1 MDKME
6 QDSFHSLQDTK
17 SNPQNNKQPFVFWKW
32 TSNDREKYE
41 RSKRLYKEDIVEKQF
56 NYSTFSLNEQEIKAR
71 QNAILQQCLMSE
83 EECWVQE
90 KIEQKRRGLA

>member
-1 MDKME
+1 ME
-6 QDSFHSLQDTK
+6 NSLPHKKLYMGT
-17 SNPQNNKQPFVFWKW
+17 NNNKQNLLVFWKW
-32 TSNDREKYE
+32 TSNDGEKYE
-41 RSKRLYKEDIVEKQF
+41 RSKRLYKEDGVQKQF

-71 QNAILQQCLMSE
+71 QDAILQQCLMSE